1 MGENERKVVHL
12 VEKVCFLGPITERTW
27 HHRGHPC
34 VTVSEQVGMPSSER
48 IRLMNCL
55 ETTRAVRG
63 AIACRAIVADD
74 TRTQIRATA
83 AAAAPAGHIEQTAGM
98 TVRRRSACD
107 APRVAGQC

>member
-1 MGENERKVVHL
+1 MWENNSTFIHL
-12 VEKVCFLGPITERTW
+12 MENVCFLAPITERTW

-34 VTVSEQVGMPSSER
+34 VTVSAQVGMPSSER

-74 TRTQIRATA
+74 TRTQIRPTPPPVP
-83 AAAAPAGHIEQTAGM
+83 PARHVDQTAGL
-98 TVRRRSACD
+98 TV
-107 APRVAGQC
+107 